1 LFIHTNELQP
11 LLNCASDLDSDSKT
25 PADTARFIL
34 GIVRKARCNVVTD
47 PQPTFSIAEDSNMR
61 LLRAILHNLEIARA
75 QADGHY
81 EAIANQFGG
90 ISLPLDQAQL
100 WRQFSM
106 AEDTATARLCVEHR
120 LCHDQRVP
128 VLLARKRRNELDP
141 FPLPETLM
149 ELMELLRG

>member
-1 LFIHTNELQP
+1 VSTTLLERLYDGIKDAALFVHTNELQP

-47 PQPTFSIAEDSNMR
+47 SQPTFSIAEDSNMR

-106 AEDTATARLCVEHR
+106 AEDTATARLCVEQAVQKGNSSYR
-120 LCHDQRVP
+120 CLSAPP
-128 VLLARKRRNELDP
+128 V
-141 FPLPETLM
+141 T
-149 ELMELLRG
+149 

>member
-106 AEDTATARLCVEHR
+106 AEDTATARLCVEQAVQKGNSSYR
-120 LCHDQRVP
+120 CLSAPP
-128 VLLARKRRNELDP
+128 V
-141 FPLPETLM
+141 T
-149 ELMELLRG
+149 